1 MAKLGNLEVPN
12 TQETID
18 VTTSPGG
25 VEIVRRVVDKQ
36 GKVLSLRVVGMPWA
50 MLAQMVNDQGQEM
63 IQEATPGGG
72 LIS

>member
-1 MAKLGNLEVPN
+1 MAKIGNLEVPD
-12 TQETID
+12 TKETID
-18 VTTSPGG
+18 VTTSPSG

-36 GKVLSLRVVGMPWA
+36 GKILSLRVVGMPWK

-63 IQEATPGGG
+63 VQDATPGG